1 MAQTVRSAT
10 IVVVNLTV
18 LLLSD
23 QHGAVEDLL
32 PAFPLG
38 PWRVRVA
45 PLKTT
50 EPESLIPIHPDLL
63 LVDATGDTAAAEE
76 ITRRLS
82 LAWEIGLPP
91 ILVIVEQGD
100 VSSFRF
106 ELGADDFV
114 LAEAS
119 AGEIAARMSVLIRR
133 SGRGDDPAV
142 LKIGDLTVNP
152 ENYQVYVRDRPLD
165 LTYKEFELLKFLA
178 QRPGR
183 VCDRDLLLRE
193 VWGYDYYGG
202 TRTVDVH
209 IRRLRAKLGSEHEAL
224 IETIRNVG
232 YRLVPR
238 PRDRQ

>member
-1 MAQTVRSAT
+1 MR
-10 IVVVNLTV
+10 LTL

-23 QHGAVEDLL
+23 QVVDVH
-32 PAFPLG
+32 
-38 PWRVRVA
+38 A

-50 EPESLIPIHPDLL
+50 GSRDLIATHPDILL
-63 LVDATGDTAAAEE
+63 IDATGDIDVAEDA
-76 ITRRLS
+76 TRRLA
-82 LAWEIGLPP
+82 LAWETNLPP
-91 ILVIVEQGD
+91 IIVV
-100 VSSFRF
+100 VSTDTVGRFRF
-106 ELGADDFV
+106 EAGADDFV
-114 LAEAS
+114 LATAPSDEIS
-119 AGEIAARMSVLIRR
+119 ARIAAAARR
-133 SGRGDDPAV
+133 SGHGDEAAV
-142 LKIGDLTVNP
+142 LKVGDLTVNP
-152 ENYQVYVRDRPLD
+152 DNYQVYVHGKPLD

-209 IRRLRAKLGSEHEAL
+209 IRRLRAKLGHEHETL

-238 PRDRQ
+238 PRDR

>member
-1 MAQTVRSAT
+1 MRW
-10 IVVVNLTV
+10 TV

-23 QHGAVEDLL
+23 HARDMTDLL
-32 PAFPLG
+32 PSFPLG
-38 PWRVRVA
+38 PWRVVVA

-50 EPESLIPIHPDLL
+50 EPEDLIPIHPDVLII
-63 LVDATGDTAAAEE
+63 DATHDRGTAEE
-76 ITRRLS
+76 TTRQLS

-91 ILVIVEQGD
+91 ILVVVEEKE
-100 VSSFRF
+100 VSTFRF

-114 LAEAS
+114 LVDSS
-119 AGEIAARMSVLIRR
+119 AGEISARLDLLARR
-133 SGRGDDPAV
+133 SGRSDSPAV

-152 ENYQVYVRDRPLD
+152 ENYQVYVRGRPLD
-165 LTYKEFELLKFLA
+165 LTYKEFELLKFLS

-183 VCDRDLLLRE
+183 VCDRDMLLRE

-209 IRRLRAKLGSEHEAL
+209 IRRLRAKLGAEHEAL

-238 PRDRQ
+238 PRDR

>member
-1 MAQTVRSAT
+1 MGHHKERMAF
-10 IVVVNLTV
+10 LV

-23 QHGAVEDLL
+23 QAEDVRDLL
-32 PAFPLG
+32 PSWPIAPYEL
-38 PWRVRVA
+38 RSL

-50 EPESLIPIHPDLL
+50 TPEQLIPIHPELL
-63 LVDATGDTAAAEE
+63 LIDATTEVGAAQDA
-76 ITRRLS
+76 TRRLS

-91 ILVIVEQGD
+91 IIVIVD
-100 VSSFRF
+100 DDSIATFRY
-106 ELGADDFV
+106 EMGADDF
-114 LAEAS
+114 LIRSAS
-119 AGEIAARMSVLIRR
+119 AQEISARMAIVARR
-133 SGRGDDPAV
+133 AGHGDETTA
-142 LKIGDLTVNP
+142 LKVGDLIVNP
-152 ENYQVYVRDRPLD
+152 ENYQVYVGGRPLD

-209 IRRLRAKLGSEHEAL
+209 IRRLRAKLGADHEAL

-238 PRDRQ
+238 PRDR